1 MDNLN
6 TRACAPAFDGTA
18 ALAAGAGRP
27 RLVLIEGGGAERP
40 VAPATRRPAPHSQ
53 ALSLRQSALLVAVG
67 VALVALVTLAS
78 LASDALRGRAIA
90 DALSGAPT
98 ETVVVQEGD
107 SLWGIAE
114 GRCPA
119 GVGTADLV
127 SWIEA
132 ENGLVGG
139 LLTPG
144 QRLVVPCSIG

>member
-6 TRACAPAFDGTA
+6 TRVGAPAFDGTA
-18 ALAAGAGRP
+18 ALAAHAGRP
-27 RLVLIEGGGAERP
+27 RLVLIEGGVERSA
-40 VAPATRRPAPHSQ
+40 VPAP
-53 ALSLRQSALLVAVG
+53 RRSALRAQVLSRGQSILLAVSGMALVAVI
-67 VALVALVTLAS
+67 ALAS
-78 LASDALRGRAIA
+78 LAADGLRGHAIV
-90 DALSGAPT
+90 DTLSATPT

-107 SLWGIAE
+107 SLWSIAE

-132 ENGLVGG
+132 ENGLGGG

-144 QRLVVPCSIG
+144 QRLVVPSSVG